1 MLSSPNLCG
10 KEPLRLSQRE
20 LSMRC
25 LGACSVPKE
34 VLRFPVSR
42 RALSGPWGRVG
53 HLPGGCPHTEEL
65 WGPSDEAPG
74 QQEALGSCTKPVVP
88 QTGRERGLRSST
100 RAVPKQSTSASRE
113 GFGGGQQ
120 PRLPV
125 GAWRGSM
132 RPPEPRCS
140 EGKPPWLGSGG
151 CATGAGGSSRRPA
164 PSPGPRALTF
174 LPVLSF
180 QLCQPGEPAGAR
192 LPGAPLA
199 LERLWHGR
207 EPLGQP
213 G

>member
-125 GAWRGSM
+125 GVRGVAPCGHLSPAAARGS
-132 RPPEPRCS
+132 RPGWAVGAVPR
-140 EGKPPWLGSGG
+140 GLG
-151 CATGAGGSSRRPA
+151 GA
-164 PSPGPRALTF
+164 
-174 LPVLSF
+174 
-180 QLCQPGEPAGAR
+180 AGA
-192 LPGAPLA
+192 LPLPQVPA
-199 LERLWHGR
+199 L
-207 EPLGQP
+207 
-213 G
+213 